1 MIMPWL
7 GVVLLGERFVT
18 LNVDQLARFESV
30 ILKETLANKELLK
43 KIEDKTKNI
52 VGSTNK

>member
-1 MIMPWL
+1 MPWL